1 MKGEYK
7 SGGER
12 EKVCVKEI
20 KSSRTQ
26 EWGRRE
32 IEKAGERERESESER
47 QRERDRERER
57 ERQRETETGRQTR
70 TDRVCRGMSRSCN

>member
-32 IEKAGERERESESER
+32 IEKAGERERERQRER
-47 QRERDRERER
+47 QRERDRERQ
-57 ERQRETETGRQTR
+57 RQADKHAHIEFVGE
-70 TDRVCRGMSRSCN
+70 